1 MRGFKDYY
9 GTTFLIGAGFFTMGL
24 MDPVYDSY
32 VPIFLGDYI
41 ASKGLV
47 GFIMT
52 LDNIFALFLI
62 PFVSALSDRTRT
74 PLGRRMPWI
83 LATLPPGAVLFAL
96 IPFAGLRS
104 LPLLVAALFF
114 LNIFKQAARGPVVAL
129 MPDTIPGEYRSEA
142 NGIINT
148 MGGLAAI
155 TGAIG
160 LSKLMDVSVTLP
172 IIGNTAR
179 KLPFLIS
186 GVLVIAAAALLFFRV
201 KEKTAPAED
210 ALKTEKPAGL
220 RESSARVFREKGRS
234 ALYLLFGVFFWFFGY
249 QGILPFLTMYT
260 RDVIGVSEGMAG
272 LSPGMF
278 ALSYALCAI
287 PSGFIAHR
295 IGRRKTIRA
304 ALCGM
309 AALCLLLFFHGPL
322 TAAAGFSPGQVLVS
336 FWAALFL
343 MGIFWVAVTTNSFP
357 MLWQMA
363 RRENIGIYTGLYYT
377 FSQAAA
383 ILSPPVTGFL
393 IDLRGFRSI
402 FAFAALCMLAA
413 FFCMARVVRGE
424 AEETRSAGSV

>member
-1 MRGFKDYY
+1 
-9 GTTFLIGAGFFTMGL
+9 
-24 MDPVYDSY
+24 
-32 VPIFLGDYI
+32 
-41 ASKGLV
+41 
-47 GFIMT
+47 
-52 LDNIFALFLI
+52 
-62 PFVSALSDRTRT
+62 
-74 PLGRRMPWI
+74 
-83 LATLPPGAVLFAL
+83 
-96 IPFAGLRS
+96 
-104 LPLLVAALFF
+104 
-114 LNIFKQAARGPVVAL
+114 
-129 MPDTIPGEYRSEA
+129 
-142 NGIINT
+142 

-160 LSKLMDVSVTLP
+160 LSKLMDLSVNLP

-186 GVLVIAAAALLFFRV
+186 GVLVIAATALLFFRV
-201 KEKTAPAED
+201 KEKTIPAEE
-210 ALKTEKPAGL
+210 APETEKSPGPW
-220 RESSARVFREKGRS
+220 ESLVRIFREKGRS

-260 RDVIGVSEGMAG
+260 KDVIGVSEGLAG

-287 PSGFIAHR
+287 PAGFIAHR

-322 TAAAGFSPGQVLVS
+322 TAGAGFSAGQVLAS
-336 FWAALFL
+336 FWAILFL
-343 MGIFWVAVTTNSFP
+343 MGIFWVTVTTNSFP

-363 RRENIGIYTGLYYT
+363 SRKNIGIYTGLYYT

-402 FAFAALCMLAA
+402 FAFAALCMLFAIL
-413 FFCMARVVRGE
+413 CMGRVVRGE
-424 AEETRSAGSV
+424 VEETRTAGPL